1 MGDFIFGKETTV
13 RELMKVLS
21 RFNDDDKVV
30 LELQTMFGGEW
41 SETALIVKSGKEET
55 EIMKTHKG

>member
-1 MGDFIFGKETTV
+1 MEDFIFGKETTV
-13 RELMKVLS
+13 RELMEVLS

-55 EIMKTHKG
+55 EIMKTYT